1 MRRLCSIGIVTL
13 LVLGSVGAADVAANA
28 APQGAQGTPATD
40 GKDLSVRAVSV
51 HGSYGKGEP
60 CTIARVEGR
69 FPGFPQQVIFTDAS
83 GTIVA
88 KHSLD
93 DGKGTS
99 NGTCEVAFT
108 IPFPDSPFVTVFV
121 DETRVITLE
130 PSDLPLPDN
139 APLELVIRN

>member
-1 MRRLCSIGIVTL
+1 MRRLCSIGIVTV
-13 LVLGSVGAADVAANA
+13 LVLAVAGIGAVGAFAA
-28 APQGAQGTPATD
+28 AQGTPAAG
-40 GKDLSVRAVSV
+40 GKELSVKAVSV
-51 HGSYGKGEP
+51 HGSYAKGEP
-60 CTIARVEGR
+60 CTIARVEGLY
-69 FPGFPQQVIFTDAS
+69 PGFPQQVIFTDAS

-99 NGTCEVAFT
+99 DGTCEVAFT
-108 IPFPDSPFVTVFV
+108 IPFPDSPFVTVYV

-139 APLELVIRN
+139 APLLLTIRN